1 MVATF
6 STQRLADEAPFDIR
20 KDRFSQALNAQD
32 KANAMAVYIVSRE

>member
-1 MVATF
+1 MVGTF

-32 KANAMAVYIVSRE
+32 KANAKSRAGRGAL